1 MVKYLQN
8 DVRLEDILK
17 ELEKRSLKTSRR
29 GGEAKEKLK
38 LAFKESILNICLLGP
53 PGAGKGSVGKKLAQ
67 TYTNEHIET
76 GVMFRQEVK
85 MGTELGREAEK
96 WMREGLLVPDEIASK
111 MLKERLCREDVCRN
125 GYIMDG

>member
-1 MVKYLQN
+1 
-8 DVRLEDILK
+8 LK

-38 LAFKESILNICLLGP
+38 LTFKERILNICLLGP
-53 PGAGKGSVGKKLAQ
+53 PGAGKGTVGKKLAQ
-67 TYTNEHIET
+67 RYTNVHIET

-85 MGTELGREAEK
+85 MGTELGKEAEK
-96 WMREGLLVPDEIASK
+96 WMTQGLLVPDEIASK
-111 MLKERLCREDVCRN
+111 MLKERIGREDVCRN